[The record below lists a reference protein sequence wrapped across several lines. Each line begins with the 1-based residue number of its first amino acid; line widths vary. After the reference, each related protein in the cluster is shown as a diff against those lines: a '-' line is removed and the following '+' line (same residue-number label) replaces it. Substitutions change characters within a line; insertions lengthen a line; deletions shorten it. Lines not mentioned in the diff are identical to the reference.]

1 MFNWLKSLFKMPEP
15 AGPPE
20 EIKSYTPADQ
30 TIARDNITVDGES
43 WKIEIN
49 REASVPMFELPIVSG
64 IENCMLTYR
73 AQMKAEN
80 LSGKAYLEMWCRLP
94 GKGEFFSKG
103 LKNPLTGTTGWAE
116 YEVPFYLKKGQQ
128 PDLLKLNVFGKG
140 QGTIQIKDIKV
151 LKTSFK

>member
-30 TIARDNITVDGES
+30 TIAQDNVTVDGES
-43 WKIEIN
+43 WRIDIDGKS
-49 REASVPMFELPIVSG
+49 SVKLFELPLSG

-73 AQMKAEN
+73 AKMKAEN
-80 LSGKAYLEMWCRLP
+80 LSGKAYLEMWLRLP
-94 GKGEFFSKG
+94 GRGEFFSKG
-103 LKNPLTGTTGWAE
+103 LNNPLKGTSGWAE
-116 YEVPFYLKKGQQ
+116 YEVPFYLKKGQH

-140 QGTIQIKDIKV
+140 QGTIQIKDIKL
-151 LKTSFK
+151 LKTPFK